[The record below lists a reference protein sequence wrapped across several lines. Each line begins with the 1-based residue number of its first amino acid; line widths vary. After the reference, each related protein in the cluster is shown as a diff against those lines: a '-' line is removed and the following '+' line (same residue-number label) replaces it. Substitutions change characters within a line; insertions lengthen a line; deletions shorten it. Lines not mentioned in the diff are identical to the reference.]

1 MSELLAKPLALVL
14 AALLLVTVGAGLG
27 VWLAAGHYRPQ
38 LDQAAKDLA
47 ACRAARGNLEALVG
61 DQNAAIAGLAN
72 QAEQRQAK
80 AAQAVADAQQQA
92 GQHFAAAQRLQQERT
107 EGDQCGATEVVIDHE
122 LGLGN

>member
-1 MSELLAKPLALVL
+1 MQNFPWKAAGLVL
-14 AALLLVTVGAGLG
+14 AALLLVAVGASLG

-38 LDQAAKDLA
+38 LDQAAQDLA
-47 ACRAARGNLEALVG
+47 ACRAARGNLETLVG
-61 DQNAAIAGLAN
+61 DQNTAIASLAN

-107 EGDQCGATEVVIDHE
+107 EGDPAQVAADIIDKE
-122 LGLGN
+122 LGL